1 MIIITNFIKE
11 NIFALITAIIA
22 IIALWQTHRQIKI
35 SNKHQLFNKRVEK
48 FIVIS
53 GLMSLFKESKSL
65 MNKKNYNNIIDVTL
79 LFHNLTNN
87 TYLKDIGN
95 IINNIYQ
102 EDIRQNFLVKLE
114 ELKRISV
121 EVEFLFSKN
130 NIKLIQDFIY
140 EYQELLRKIYEEQ
153 IILHKIMEANRKNP
167 TAFIKLQ
174 KEFGEKEYREKL
186 YSEYDKIK
194 SLYDEVVKKDIM
206 KNIKKQIKF

>member
-1 MIIITNFIKE
+1 MNFIEK
-11 NIFALITAIIA
+11 NIFSIITAIIA

-35 SNKHQLFNKRVEK
+35 SNKHQLFNKRVDK
-48 FIVIS
+48 FMLIT
-53 GLMSLFKESKSL
+53 GLMSLFKESKPL
-65 MNKKNYNNIIDVTL
+65 MKKENYNSFIDVTV
-79 LFHNLTNN
+79 LFHSLTNN
-87 TYLKDIGN
+87 TYLKDVGN
-95 IINNIYQ
+95 IIDNINQ

-114 ELKRISV
+114 ELKRMSI

-153 IILHKIMEANRKNP
+153 IILYKIMETNRKNP
-167 TAFIKLQ
+167 TSFIKLQ
-174 KEFGEKEYREKL
+174 KEFGEKEYRQKL

>member
-1 MIIITNFIKE
+1 MNFIEK
-11 NIFALITAIIA
+11 NIFSIITAIIA

-35 SNKHQLFNKRVEK
+35 SNKHQLFNKRVDK
-48 FIVIS
+48 FMLIS
-53 GLMSLFKESKSL
+53 GLMSLFKESKPL
-65 MNKKNYNNIIDVTL
+65 MKKENYNSFIDITVM
-79 LFHNLTNN
+79 FHSLTNN
-87 TYLKDIGN
+87 TYLKDVGN
-95 IINNIYQ
+95 IIDNINQ

-114 ELKRISV
+114 ELKRMSI

-153 IILHKIMEANRKNP
+153 IILYKIMEINRKNP
-167 TAFIKLQ
+167 TSFIKLQ
-174 KEFGEKEYREKL
+174 KEFGEKEYRERL

>member
-1 MIIITNFIKE
+1 MNFVEE
-11 NIFALITAIIA
+11 NVFSIITAIIA

-48 FIVIS
+48 FMLIS
-53 GLMSLFKESKSL
+53 GLMSLFKESKPL
-65 MNKKNYNNIIDVTL
+65 MKKENYNSFIDVTA
-79 LFHNLTNN
+79 LFHSLTNN
-87 TYLKDIGN
+87 TYLKDVGN
-95 IINNIYQ
+95 IIDNIYK

-114 ELKRISV
+114 ELKRMSI

-130 NIKLIQDFIY
+130 NIKLIQDFVY

-153 IILHKIMEANRKNP
+153 IALHKIMEDNRKNP
-167 TAFIKLQ
+167 TVFIKLQ
-174 KEFGEKEYREKL
+174 KEFGEKEFREEL
-186 YSEYDKIK
+186 YNEYDKIN

>member
-1 MIIITNFIKE
+1 M
-11 NIFALITAIIA
+11 L
-22 IIALWQTHRQIKI
+22 
-35 SNKHQLFNKRVEK
+35 
-48 FIVIS
+48 IS
-53 GLMSLFKESKSL
+53 GLMSLFKESKPL
-65 MNKKNYNNIIDVTL
+65 MKKENYNSFIDITVM
-79 LFHNLTNN
+79 FHSLTNN
-87 TYLKDIGN
+87 TYLKDVGN
-95 IINNIYQ
+95 IIDNINQ

-114 ELKRISV
+114 ELKRMSI

-153 IILHKIMEANRKNP
+153 IILHKIMEINRKNP
-167 TAFIKLQ
+167 TSFIKLQ
-174 KEFGEKEYREKL
+174 KEFGEKEYRERL

>member
-1 MIIITNFIKE
+1 MNFIEK
-11 NIFALITAIIA
+11 NIFSIITAIIA

-35 SNKHQLFNKRVEK
+35 SNKHQLFNKRVDK
-48 FIVIS
+48 FMLIS
-53 GLMSLFKESKSL
+53 GLMSLFKESKPL
-65 MNKKNYNNIIDVTL
+65 MKKENYNSFIDITV
-79 LFHNLTNN
+79 LFHSLTNN
-87 TYLKDIGN
+87 TYLKDVGN
-95 IINNIYQ
+95 IIDNINQ

-114 ELKRISV
+114 ELKRMSI

-153 IILHKIMEANRKNP
+153 IILYKIMEINRKNP
-167 TAFIKLQ
+167 TSFIKLQ
-174 KEFGEKEYREKL
+174 KEFGEKEYRERL

>member
-1 MIIITNFIKE
+1 MNFIEE
-11 NIFALITAIIA
+11 NIFSIITAIIA

-35 SNKHQLFNKRVEK
+35 SNKHQLFNKRVDK
-48 FIVIS
+48 FMLIS
-53 GLMSLFKESKSL
+53 GLMSLFKESKPL
-65 MNKKNYNNIIDVTL
+65 MKKENYNSFIDITVM
-79 LFHNLTNN
+79 FHSLTNN
-87 TYLKDIGN
+87 TYLKDVGN
-95 IINNIYQ
+95 IIDNINQ

-114 ELKRISV
+114 ELKRMSI

-153 IILHKIMEANRKNP
+153 IILYKIMEINRKNP
-167 TAFIKLQ
+167 TSFIKLQ
-174 KEFGEKEYREKL
+174 KEFGEKEYRERL

>member
-1 MIIITNFIKE
+1 MNFLKE
-11 NIFALITAIIA
+11 NIFSIITAIIA

-35 SNKHQLFNKRVEK
+35 NNKHQLFNKRVDK
-48 FIVIS
+48 FMLIS
-53 GLMSLFKESKSL
+53 GLMSLFKESKPL
-65 MNKKNYNNIIDVTL
+65 MKKENYNSFIDVTI
-79 LFHNLTNN
+79 LFHSLTNN
-87 TYLKDIGN
+87 TYLKNVGN
-95 IINNIYQ
+95 IIDNIYQ

-130 NIKLIQDFIY
+130 NIKLMQDFIY
-140 EYQELLRKIYEEQ
+140 EYQELLRKIYKEQ
-153 IILHKIMEANRKNP
+153 IILHKIMEANRENP
-167 TAFIKLQ
+167 TAFTKLQ

>member
-48 FIVIS
+48 FMLIS
-53 GLMSLFKESKSL
+53 GLMSLFKESKPL
-65 MNKKNYNNIIDVTL
+65 MKKENYNSFIDVTV
-79 LFHNLTNN
+79 LFHSLTNN
-87 TYLKDIGN
+87 TYLKDVGN
-95 IINNIYQ
+95 IIDNIYK

-114 ELKRISV
+114 ELKKMSV
-121 EVEFLFSKN
+121 EVEFLFSGN
-130 NIKLIQDFIY
+130 YIRLIQNFIY

-153 IILHKIMEANRKNP
+153 IVLHKIIETNRKNP
-167 TAFIKLQ
+167 TEFIKLQ
-174 KEFGEKEYREKL
+174 KEFGEKKYREEL

-194 SLYDEVVKKDIM
+194 SLYDEVIKKEIIN
-206 KNIKKQIKF
+206 NIKKQIKF

>member
-1 MIIITNFIKE
+1 MNFIEK
-11 NIFALITAIIA
+11 NIFSIITAIIA

-35 SNKHQLFNKRVEK
+35 SNKHQLFNKRVDK
-48 FIVIS
+48 FMLIS
-53 GLMSLFKESKSL
+53 GLMSLFKESKPL
-65 MNKKNYNNIIDVTL
+65 MKKENYNSFIDITVM
-79 LFHNLTNN
+79 FHSLTNS
-87 TYLKDIGN
+87 TYLKDVGN
-95 IINNIYQ
+95 IIDNINQ

-114 ELKRISV
+114 ELKRMSI
-121 EVEFLFSKN
+121 EIEFLFSKN

-153 IILHKIMEANRKNP
+153 IILYKIMEINRKNP
-167 TAFIKLQ
+167 TSFIKLQ
-174 KEFGEKEYREKL
+174 KEFGEKEYRERL

>member
-1 MIIITNFIKE
+1 MNFIEE
-11 NIFALITAIIA
+11 NVFSIITAIIA

-48 FIVIS
+48 FMLIS
-53 GLMSLFKESKSL
+53 GLMSLFKQSKTL
-65 MNKKNYNNIIDVTL
+65 MKKENYNSFIDVTM
-79 LFHNLTNN
+79 LFHSLTNN
-87 TYLKDIGN
+87 TYLKAVRN
-95 IINNIYQ
+95 IIDNIYQ

-121 EVEFLFSKN
+121 EVEFLFSKI

-153 IILHKIMEANRKNP
+153 IILYKIMEANRENP
-167 TAFIKLQ
+167 TAFTKLQ
-174 KEFGEKEYREKL
+174 KEFGEKKYREKL